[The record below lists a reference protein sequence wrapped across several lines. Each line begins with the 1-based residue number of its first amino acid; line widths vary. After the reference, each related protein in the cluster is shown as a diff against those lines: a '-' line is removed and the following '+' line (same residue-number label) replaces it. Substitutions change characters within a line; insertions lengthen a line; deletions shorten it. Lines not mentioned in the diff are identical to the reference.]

1 MKNLTKEQRYWLRR
15 KDNQMWELME
25 DAEAVARQMRKY
37 YASSSMYIQDKISG
51 IYNRFKTEHH
61 LTDKEAKALLN
72 STKNKDDINALINK
86 IKRMPKSD
94 EKDRLIAELESP
106 AYASRI
112 RRLQE
117 VQELIDENASMIY
130 KQDVRRTEKLLKN
143 VANESYYETMYD
155 IQART
160 GAAFSFSALDPK
172 KVDKLLKRKWEGS
185 SFSDRIWSNTQY
197 LAETVKDELMLNF
210 LTGRT
215 EDEASKAIMERYSV
229 GYNQARR
236 LVRTE
241 SAYVANQ
248 MDADAYEEAG
258 IMHYMIVATLDLKTS
273 DICREL
279 DGKIFLLKD
288 KQVGEN
294 YPPFHPWC
302 RTTTVESEN
311 PEELKSMKRRARD
324 PETGKNY
331 YVPAGT
337 TYQEWY
343 KGLEEKHGKQQLRLF
358 EKETVG
364 TKQRGIT
371 FEKEKTK
378 EFTKRYKQI
387 KAFKINGS
395 NSDLHYSMYMSV
407 NVDEKHQKAIA
418 TNIKGDLDK
427 AIAALGIQNAKNA
440 PTVVIAPQ
448 YEIRGILKE
457 SLNKLKLS
465 EYVCADY
472 NCINN
477 TLFIYDQMGTKSDK
491 VEQIK
496 NLFTVPEKSYSTHV
510 HELYHWMDAQEYQQI
525 NGKITKANISEYND
539 YIQSKSLKEVEKIM
553 ESGYDIHRVSYYAQ
567 YSMDMGDVVE
577 AYTEYR
583 TMKALKKGKG

>member
-160 GAAFSFSALDPK
+160 GAAFSFTALDPK
-172 KVDKLLKRKWEGS
+172 KVYKLLKRKWEGS
-185 SFSDRIWSNTQY
+185 SFSDRIWSNTQH

-215 EDEASKAIMERYSV
+215 EDEASKAIMERYQV

-241 SAYVANQ
+241 SAYVANE

-273 DICREL
+273 EICQEM
-279 DGKIFLLKD
+279 DGQIFLLKD
-288 KQVGEN
+288 KQVGVN
-294 YPPFHPWC
+294 FPPFHPWC
-302 RTTTVESEN
+302 RSTTVESEN
-311 PEELKSMKRRARD
+311 PEELKNMKRRARD

-331 YVPAGT
+331 IVPAGT
-337 TYQEWY
+337 TYKEWRE
-343 KGLEEKHGKQQLRLF
+343 GLEKKYGKQQLRLF
-358 EKETVG
+358 EKEAVG
-364 TKQRGIT
+364 SKKRGIS
-371 FEKEKTK
+371 FSKEKTK
-378 EFTKRYKQI
+378 EFTKQNNLI

-395 NSDLHYSMYMSV
+395 NADLHYSMYMSV

-418 TNIKGDLDK
+418 TNIKNDLDK
-427 AIAALGIQNAKNA
+427 AIAALGVQNAKNA

-448 YEIRGILKE
+448 YEIKGISKSSLKN
-457 SLNKLKLS
+457 LNLG

-477 TLFIYDQMGTKSDK
+477 TLFIYDQMGTKNAE
-491 VEQIK
+491 VEQLK
-496 NLFTVPEKSYSTHV
+496 HLFTAPDTSYSTHV
-510 HELYHWMDAQEYQQI
+510 HELFHWIDAQEYQKK
-525 NGKITKANISEYND
+525 NGKITKANILEYND
-539 YIQSKSLKEVEKIM
+539 YIQNRSLEEVEKII
-553 ESGYDIHRVSYYAQ
+553 ESGYDMFEISDYARWAME
-567 YSMDMGDVVE
+567 YGIVDE
-577 AYTEYR
+577 AFTEYR
-583 TMKALKKGKG
+583 TLKVLQKGRV

>member
-61 LTDKEAKALLN
+61 LTDKEARALLN

-94 EKDRLIAELESP
+94 EKDMLIAELESP

-160 GAAFSFSALDPK
+160 GAAFSFAALDPK
-172 KVDKLLKRKWEGS
+172 KVDKLLKTKWEGRN
-185 SFSDRIWSNTQY
+185 FSDSIWDNTEH
-197 LAETVKDELMLNF
+197 LAETLKDELMLNF

-215 EDEASKAIMERYSV
+215 EDEASKAIMERYQV

-331 YVPAGT
+331 IVPAGT

-343 KGLEEKHGKQQLRLF
+343 KGLEEKHGKQQLRLYTNK
-358 EKETVG
+358 EKNSKKDYAAYGKVKKTLGNHAPLFDKYIDMKYNIGHRSEYEKLERQMKSVEEIKTLYSDNVQAKNKLLNTFWWFDSNGIELARHSTERIVWPKKG
-364 TKQRGIT
+364 TK
-371 FEKEKTK
+371 KV
-378 EFTKRYKQI
+378 EFTKAEVLQVCKTEANYYDIRNNRPVRWY
-387 KAFKINGS
+387 N
-395 NSDLHYSMYMSV
+395 
-407 NVDEKHQKAIA
+407 
-418 TNIKGDLDK
+418 NIG
-427 AIAALGIQNAKNA
+427 
-440 PTVVIAPQ
+440 V
-448 YEIRGILKE
+448 
-457 SLNKLKLS
+457 
-465 EYVCADY
+465 
-472 NCINN
+472 
-477 TLFIYDQMGTKSDK
+477 
-491 VEQIK
+491 
-496 NLFTVPEKSYSTHV
+496 
-510 HELYHWMDAQEYQQI
+510 
-525 NGKITKANISEYND
+525 ISEVDTGVVVTVMSSNKP
-539 YIQSKSLKEVEKIM
+539 SGHWKEYEK
-553 ESGYDIHRVSYYAQ
+553 DN
-567 YSMDMGDVVE
+567 
-577 AYTEYR
+577 
-583 TMKALKKGKG
+583 KARD